1 MCHRVMM
8 TATDKTTMMMR
19 RTMRK
24 KTLLA
29 IGGIVAVFE
38 RVWKYAI

>member
-1 MCHRVMM
+1 LVEKCVTVVVVMATMEKTRM
-8 TATDKTTMMMR
+8 TR

-29 IGGIVAVFE
+29 IGGIVAVFG
-38 RVWKYAI
+38 RV

>member
-1 MCHRVMM
+1 
-8 TATDKTTMMMR
+8 MMMR

>member
-1 MCHRVMM
+1 MAMAAM
-8 TATDKTTMMMR
+8 DKTRMAMR

-29 IGGIVAVFE
+29 IGGIVAMFE
-38 RVWKYAI
+38 RVWRYAI